1 MELITIS
8 FNIQTPAQVEEIQI
22 WLQENA
28 RGTYEWRYVPGQPN
42 RKIEFQL
49 EEDAITFALKWS

>member
-8 FNIQTPAQVEEIQI
+8 FNIRTPAQIEEIQI

-28 RGTYEWRYVPGQPN
+28 QGTYEWRYIPGQPA
-42 RKIEFQL
+42 RKIGFQL

>member
-8 FNIQTPAQVEEIQI
+8 FNIRTPAQIEEIQI

-28 RGTYEWRYVPGQPN
+28 QGTYEWRYVPGQPA
-42 RKIEFQL
+42 R
-49 EEDAITFALKWS
+49 